1 MNGEGKNEIPMTWR
15 NVCIFVAVIL
25 TLTVLMSF
33 GLEKISGTGVIKR
46 FLADPNAPVAPIVEP
61 NAAAAPLPTAL
72 PKPTPILTAEPNAKQ
87 AQTPANL
94 ERIFKAAPVTKR
106 MKVTAYCPCYEC
118 CGPCAIGKTSIGRDA
133 WKTFGVAADP
143 KLLQYK
149 TKLDIPGIG
158 VREVD
163 DTGGAMRQ
171 DAKKGICHIDLRMH
185 SHQEA
190 RKFGVK
196 WLDVKVLPR

>member
-72 PKPTPILTAEPNAKQ
+72 PKPTPILTAEPNAK
-87 AQTPANL
+87 
-94 ERIFKAAPVTKR
+94 
-106 MKVTAYCPCYEC
+106 
-118 CGPCAIGKTSIGRDA
+118 
-133 WKTFGVAADP
+133 
-143 KLLQYK
+143 
-149 TKLDIPGIG
+149 
-158 VREVD
+158 
-163 DTGGAMRQ
+163 
-171 DAKKGICHIDLRMH
+171 
-185 SHQEA
+185 
-190 RKFGVK
+190 
-196 WLDVKVLPR
+196 